1 MSNERTPS
9 SRHGVA
15 MTTMAATLLLA
26 CAELPP
32 QRVPSPS
39 RAQGVLIT
47 RSEIRDSGARDAWE
61 AIRKN
66 VNHLRFTEDADGDP
80 VWVGASRGSPSLTA
94 PDAILLVV
102 DGALMQSSG
111 YLRHIPAKTVAYIQI
126 LSGSQGTAR
135 YGLAAG
141 NGVVVVRTQ
150 APARGTIEGDGTSPE
165 SIRH

>member
-1 MSNERTPS
+1 MSNARTPS
-9 SRHGVA
+9 SRRGVA
-15 MTTMAATLLLA
+15 LTTLTASLLLA

-32 QRVPSPS
+32 GRVPSPDS
-39 RAQGVLIT
+39 AQGVLIT
-47 RSEIRDSGARDAWE
+47 RGEIRDSGARDAWE

-66 VNHLRFTEDADGDP
+66 VNHLRFREDADGDP
-80 VWVGASRGSPSLTA
+80 VWVGASRGSPSLVA

-111 YLRHIPAKTVAYIQI
+111 YLRHIPAKSVAYIQI

-141 NGVVVVRTQ
+141 NGVVIVRTQ
-150 APARGTIEGDGTSPE
+150 SPARGVTTGDEGE
-165 SIRH
+165 